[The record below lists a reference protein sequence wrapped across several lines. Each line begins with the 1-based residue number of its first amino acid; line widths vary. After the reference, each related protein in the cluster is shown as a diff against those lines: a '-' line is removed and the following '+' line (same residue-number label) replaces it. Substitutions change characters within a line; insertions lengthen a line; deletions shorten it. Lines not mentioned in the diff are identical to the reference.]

1 MTDVQVRGKKIAL
14 LDSSDNIIYTLPD
27 SAGTAGNAIVT
38 DGAGKLFFGGIFLNT
53 SILIAPIL
61 LLSQIFFKL
70 L

>member
-38 DGAGKLFFGGIFLNT
+38 DGAGKLFFGGINLNSVLT
-53 SILIAPIL
+53 AGD
-61 LLSQIFFKL
+61 
-70 L
+70 

>member
-38 DGAGKLFFGGIFLNT
+38 DGSGKLFLVE
-53 SILIAPIL
+53 
-61 LLSQIFFKL
+61 
-70 L
+70 